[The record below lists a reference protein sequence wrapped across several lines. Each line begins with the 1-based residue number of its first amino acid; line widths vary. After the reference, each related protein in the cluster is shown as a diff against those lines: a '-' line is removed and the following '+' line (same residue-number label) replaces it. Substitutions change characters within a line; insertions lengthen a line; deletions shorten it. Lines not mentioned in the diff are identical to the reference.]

1 MSLVSLYQTPFL
13 FRIILTSFNLV
24 WQFNFIH
31 HIVLFL
37 SLDEVLSLH
46 VVILGLLGIGDDG
59 KVGPLI
65 TGSVSDNYTLA

>member
-1 MSLVSLYQTPFL
+1 MRLVSLYQAPFL
-13 FRIILTSFNLV
+13 LRIILTSLKLV

-37 SLDEVLSLH
+37 CLDEELSLH
-46 VVILGLLGIGDDG
+46 VVILGLLRIGYDG